1 MELAKYVVQRQTNL
15 GDHMKSLF
23 SKTIIASAVT
33 AVSLFASVGANA
45 ADYPNFS
52 VTPGNLDVVTG
63 PGALPAYPWPTFE
76 ADKITGNYN
85 EAISFDANGNFF
97 VSLYWRAGQFV
108 NEGGTG
114 PLTNTG
120 LNGGLATGPNQYG
133 YGLYALYKASG
144 TYDVTGTTT
153 SFTFTGPG
161 SLAVYLDQDQDTV
174 GGVAQRPAN
183 GTLDWNL
190 SGAGTDILLA
200 QGSALSG
207 EGSFAPNASCT
218 NVQFGCGRFA
228 SQTTFE
234 LVGQGNQFFTAP
246 NPFYNLSFQSGQLN
260 GFVID
265 PTRTSYIEGS
275 LDVVFDRAPVPEP
288 ASLGLL
294 GLGLL
299 GLGAARRRS
308 KIK

>member
-1 MELAKYVVQRQTNL
+1 
-15 GDHMKSLF
+15 MKSLF
-23 SKTIIASAVT
+23 SKTIVASAVA
-33 AVSLFASVGANA
+33 AVSLFVGAANA
-45 ADYPNFS
+45 ADYPNFT
-52 VTPGNLDVVTG
+52 VTPGNLDPVTA
-63 PGALPAYPWPTFE
+63 PNALPTYPYGPFE

-85 EAISFDANGNFF
+85 EAISFDSNGNFF

-108 NEGGTG
+108 DEGGVG
-114 PLTNTG
+114 PLAGTTTG
-120 LNGGLATGPNQYG
+120 LNGGLAPGPNQYG

-144 TYDVTGTTT
+144 TYSISGNTT

-174 GGVAQRPAN
+174 GGVGQRPAT
-183 GTLDWNL
+183 GQDDWNL
-190 SGAGTDILLA
+190 TGAGNDILLA
-200 QGSALSG
+200 QGVALSG
-207 EGSFAPNASCT
+207 EGSFAPNASCA

-234 LVGQGNQFFTAP
+234 LVGQGDQFFTAP

-265 PTRTSYIEGS
+265 PTRTAYIDGS
-275 LDVVFDRAPVPEP
+275 LDVVFDRAEVPEP

-299 GLGAARRRS
+299 GLSAARRR
-308 KIK
+308 KQAK